1 MNGQI
6 KIGDRVKNQY
16 GDIYQRVEGRVGFN
30 AAYVRVNRNGTL
42 GKRKTAIHSS
52 FKLELI

>member
-6 KIGDRVKNQY
+6 RIGDRVKNQY
-16 GDIYQRVEGRVGFN
+16 GDIYERVEGKVGFYD
-30 AAYVRVNRNGTL
+30 AYVRVNRNGTV
-42 GKRKTAIHSS
+42 GKRKTAIHNS

>member
-16 GDIYQRVEGRVGFN
+16 GDIYQRVEGKVGRSYATF
-30 AAYVRVNRNGTL
+30 VRVTNGKL